1 MKYYGLIYICLVS
14 GFCLGE
20 SDDFERGMHAGSEL
34 FMQGFHEGLGVC
46 QMLHD
51 DSKKAQISKDSS
63 SQKAN
68 FNLGYV
74 DPGLDCE
81 KVTHFIYVPKDSPQ
95 MSCIEIH
102 KNKEFKIIG
111 SVFVDNVN
119 RVKIGYCIRNYD
131 RVWKE
136 VFYPCGVKD

>member
-1 MKYYGLIYICLVS
+1 
-14 GFCLGE
+14 
-20 SDDFERGMHAGSEL
+20 
-34 FMQGFHEGLGVC
+34 
-46 QMLHD
+46 MLHD

-119 RVKIGYCIRNYD
+119 RVKIDIVYAIMTESGKKYFTPVGSKID
-131 RVWKE
+131 
-136 VFYPCGVKD
+136 G